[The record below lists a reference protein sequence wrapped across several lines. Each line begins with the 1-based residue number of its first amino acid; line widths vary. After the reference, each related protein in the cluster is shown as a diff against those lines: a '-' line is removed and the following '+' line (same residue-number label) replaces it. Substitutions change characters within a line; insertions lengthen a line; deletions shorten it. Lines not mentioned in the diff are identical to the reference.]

1 MASALLGWKEGDFV
15 SVTFLEG
22 EGVAQV
28 GA

>member
-1 MASALLGWKEGDFV
+1 MASALLRAMEGDFT

-22 EGVAQV
+22 EGVAQA

>member
-1 MASALLGWKEGDFV
+1 MASALLRPMEGDFV

-22 EGVAQV
+22 EGVAQA

>member
-1 MASALLGWKEGDFV
+1 MASALLQPKEGDFV